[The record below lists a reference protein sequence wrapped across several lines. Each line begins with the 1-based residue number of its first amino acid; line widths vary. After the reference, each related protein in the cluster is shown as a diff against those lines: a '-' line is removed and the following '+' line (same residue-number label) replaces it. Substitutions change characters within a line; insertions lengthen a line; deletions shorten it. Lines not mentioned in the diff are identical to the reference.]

1 MSENN
6 QPTTKSKNSS
16 LKIAL
21 IIIASVFVIIILIV
35 ASIAYAVNNFY
46 KIVRGD
52 LFGNNPEYITVICP
66 NSDKISV
73 TRKEI
78 NIFGIKQVQ
87 NLVSYHKASDLSTP
101 HPPRYDLNTYSD
113 SSVSGLDEL
122 EYNKKSTIQY
132 TFPFIPKMQQ
142 AFNFKVIDQ
151 NKFNQNQTQQL
162 GQLSNKNHINL
173 YVQKNTFW
181 SYNGD
186 GYEGAD
192 GIPAT
197 YINSNKMS
205 KDEFEG
211 MTGCLK
217 DASEGKLTLD
227 KSYSFN
233 NIEPKE
239 YFQLNRV
246 LVYGLPVMA
255 KGTALDKKTNFL
267 FAQKLECKDPNFPVF
282 IRPNGATII
291 TSRLYTDETPVNAGY
306 FDQDGGF
313 IQERDIK
320 NTIVFASGN
329 DGKAYTQDYQDKQD
343 SSNDTFPMELRVNRG
358 LKLLFNDKQEPV
370 DDYLKSCKNEQ
381 GKTIFNIFK
390 E

>member
-6 QPTTKSKNSS
+6 QSTTKSENST
-16 LKIAL
+16 LKTAL

-35 ASIAYAVNNFY
+35 ASIAYAVHNFY
-46 KIVRGD
+46 KTVRGD
-52 LFGNNPEYITVICP
+52 LFGNNPEYITAICP

-73 TRKEI
+73 SRKEI
-78 NIFGIKQVQ
+78 NLFGIRQVQ
-87 NLVSYHKASDLSTP
+87 NQVSYYKASDLSRP
-101 HPPRYDLNTYSD
+101 YPPSFDLDTYSD
-113 SSVSGLDEL
+113 SSVSGLDIL

-142 AFNFKVIDQ
+142 DFNFKIIDQ
-151 NKFNQNQTQQL
+151 NKFNQNQTQQIS
-162 GQLSNKNHINL
+162 QLANKNHINL

-181 SYNGD
+181 SYKGD
-186 GYEGAD
+186 GYDGAD

-217 DASEGKLTLD
+217 NASEGKLTLD
-227 KSYSFN
+227 KSYTFN

-255 KGTALDKKTNFL
+255 KGTAVDKKTNFL
-267 FAQKLECKDPNFPVF
+267 FAQKLECQDPNFPVF
-282 IRPNGATII
+282 IRPNGATIL
-291 TSRLYTDETPVNAGY
+291 TSRLYTAETPVNAGY
-306 FDQDGGF
+306 FDQDGSF
-313 IQERDIK
+313 IQEKDIK
-320 NTIVFASGN
+320 NTIVSASGE
-329 DGKAYTQDYQDKQD
+329 DGRVYTQDSRDKKD
-343 SSNDTFPMELRVNRG
+343 SSADQFPVELKVNRG
-358 LKLLFNDKQEPV
+358 LKLLFNDKQEPI
-370 DDYLKSCKNEQ
+370 DDYLKTCKNEQ
-381 GKTIFNIFK
+381 GKNIFELYNK
-390 E
+390 